1 MKITRA
7 KILIATSIVP
17 QILLMKIISLYPEK
31 VELYFSQ
38 IFYPKLFNLQQF
50 FVDPIPFS
58 IGDLIYLLLGVYIF
72 YLIVRFF
79 MKLKLPSI
87 KILAEIGAFISVLFL
102 IFQLNWGI
110 NYHRTPLT
118 EKLKIQDQYSDSLL
132 IELTNNFVRKSNSLH
147 NQLSKSDTLAVSIP
161 HSKEKITEIIQNSY
175 SDLNGNR
182 LQVPKVKASLFS
194 LPLSYMGFAGY
205 LNPFTL
211 EAQVNMRMPKI
222 NLPVTIAHEMSH
234 QLGYAAENEAN
245 FIGFVNAFKNKDP
258 YIQYAA
264 VLFGFRHCFIDLRK
278 RNPEHAKVIIKDLN
292 RGILKNF
299 AESEDF
305 WKGYKNSLEPYFK
318 KSYDTYLKAN
328 GQKSG
333 IKTYNQMV
341 AFLISLDLEK

>member
-17 QILLMKIISLYPEK
+17 QILLMKFISLYPEK

-38 IFYPKLFNLQQF
+38 IFYPKLFSLQQF

-72 YLIVRFF
+72 YLIVRFL

-87 KILAEIGAFISVLFL
+87 KILTEIGAFISVLFL
-102 IFQLNWGI
+102 IFQLSWGI

-132 IELTNNFVRKSNSLH
+132 IELTNKFLRKSNSLH
-147 NQLSKSDTLAVSIP
+147 NQLSKSDTLAVSIL
-161 HSKEKITEIIQNSY
+161 HSKEKIAELIQNSY

-182 LQVPKVKASLFS
+182 IQIPKVKASLFS

-222 NLPVTIAHEMSH
+222 NLPVTIAHEISH

-264 VLFGFRHCFIDLRK
+264 VLFGFRYCLIDLRK
-278 RNPEHAKVIIKDLN
+278 RNPEHARVIIKDLN
-292 RGILKNF
+292 LGILKNF

-305 WKGYKNSLEPYFK
+305 WKGYKNPLEPYFK

-341 AFLISLDLEK
+341 AFLISFDLEK